1 MHVNGGDTWPFNK
14 RIMALLHSLVAV
26 SRMLRHTSHI
36 GSDLAPDDTVRLDAP
51 DELLAAASTGLLDG
65 DFKPVS
71 ELLARTRETAWWEA
85 RDRHV
90 GWLAEQHLTAAGTP
104 GTREAS
110 GRSWL
115 DTWWDAAPDDP
126 DLALLRAEIAVRGAW
141 RSGLD
146 RAARLRDAGPR
157 IRAAT
162 EAAPGDPVPWRIALT
177 RARGLRLP
185 RVEFDMLWSQAVARS
200 PHHYGCHISALRFLR
215 EDPASPPEEYLA
227 FAEDAAERVLPG
239 SLVNALPLIASYE
252 YLLSGGRGADSYI
265 DSAVDRALRLSRWY
279 EPGDREPAEA
289 RNVLAQ
295 VLILRKRWPEALEE
309 FRAIGIHATSFPWSR
324 TGEPLHE
331 FLEIRTGVR
340 VQLASTVRL
349 TARAGGPYA

>member
-1 MHVNGGDTWPFNK
+1 MRMNGGGQWPFNK
-14 RIMALLHSLVAV
+14 RIMPFLHSLVAV
-26 SRMLRHTSHI
+26 SRMMRHTPHI
-36 GSDLAPDDTVRLDAP
+36 GADLPPDDTVRLDAP
-51 DELLAAASTGLLDG
+51 DERLAAASTGLQDG

-85 RDRHV
+85 RDRYV
-90 GWLAEQHLTAAGTP
+90 GWLAEQHLIAAGRSGP
-104 GTREAS
+104 RDAP

-115 DTWWDAAPDDP
+115 DTWWDADPDDP
-126 DLALLRAEIAVRGAW
+126 DLALLHAEIAVRGAW
-141 RSGLD
+141 RTG
-146 RAARLRDAGPR
+146 RGHVARLHDAGPQVR
-157 IRAAT
+157 TAA

-177 RARGLRLP
+177 RARGLRAP
-185 RVEFDMLWSQAVARS
+185 REEFDALWAQAVARS
-200 PHHYGCHISALRFLR
+200 PHHYGCHVSALRFLR

-265 DSAVDRALRLSRWY
+265 DDAVDRALQLSAWHER
-279 EPGDREPAEA
+279 GDREPAEV
-289 RNVLAQ
+289 RNVLTQ
-295 VLILRKRWPEALEE
+295 VLILRKRWPEALDQ

-331 FLEIRTGVR
+331 FLEMRTGVR